1 MGYDEVTDDEIVRAL
16 TLSGVHVSDEMTSE
30 TLDGSYSVR
39 GRTCLVVKNIYALSL
54 AVLFQQDILIL
65 DEPTSAMDQMM
76 ESRLINGFNEYLKN
90 KTLILITHKPNM
102 LQLCDRVVVIENG
115 QKRFDDSKER
125 YIELVS
131 QK

>member
-1 MGYDEVTDDEIVRAL
+1 VRAL
-16 TLSGVHVSDEMTSE
+16 TLSGVDVSDEMTSE
-30 TLDGSYSVR
+30 TLDRVILSQG
-39 GRTCLVVKNIYALSL
+39 KNLSGGQKQSIALSR

-76 ESRLINGFNEYLKN
+76 ESRLINGFNEYLKD

-102 LQLCDRVVVIENG
+102 LQLCDRVVVIEKG